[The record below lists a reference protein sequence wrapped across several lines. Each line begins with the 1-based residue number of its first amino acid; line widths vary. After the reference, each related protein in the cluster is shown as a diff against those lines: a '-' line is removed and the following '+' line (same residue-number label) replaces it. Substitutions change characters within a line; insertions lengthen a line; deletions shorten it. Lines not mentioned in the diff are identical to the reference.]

1 MNRSASATGA
11 LAAVFAFLV
20 WGLFPLY
27 WKALKSVSAGELLCH
42 RIVWSAAFVALAISL
57 SRRWA
62 EVRAILADRRSTR
75 LLLLSSLCISG
86 NWFLY
91 IWAVN
96 AGHVVEC
103 SLGYYINPLVN
114 ALLGVVFLKDRLR
127 PMQIGA
133 ILLAAAGVSVSVSGY
148 GGFPWISLALALSFG
163 FYGLLRKIVAVESLP
178 GLFFETALLT
188 LPGAAYVAYLEVTG
202 AAAFAHTDVSVN
214 AMLVGAGLVT
224 ALPLVLFAFA
234 ARRISLP
241 ALGVAQYVAPTCMF
255 LLGVFLYDEPLG
267 ATGIATFVLIWAG
280 IVLYVGEGWAFMRRA
295 GRRSAELV
303 RQAR

>member
-1 MNRSASATGA
+1 MNRSASTTGA
-11 LAAVFAFLV
+11 LAAICAFMI

-27 WKALKSVSAGELLCH
+27 WKALKSVSPGELLCH
-42 RIVWSAAFVALAISL
+42 RIVWSAAFVALALSF

-62 EVRAILADRRSTR
+62 EVRAILADRRSTG
-75 LLLLSSLCISG
+75 LLVASGLCVSG

-127 PMQIGA
+127 PMQIAA
-133 ILLAAAGVSVSVSGY
+133 IALAAIGVGVSVAGY
-148 GGFPWISLALALSFG
+148 GAFPWISLTLAFSFG

-188 LPGAAYVAYLEVTG
+188 LPGAAYVAFLEVAG
-202 AAAFAHTDVSVN
+202 AASFAHADFRIN

-224 ALPLVLFAFA
+224 SLPLVLFAFA
-234 ARRISLP
+234 ARRITLP
-241 ALGVAQYVAPTCMF
+241 ALGVAQYIAPTCMF
-255 LLGVFLYDEPLG
+255 LLGVLLYGEPLG
-267 ATGIATFVLIWAG
+267 AAGVATFACIWAG
-280 IVLYVGEGWAFMRRA
+280 IALYVGEGWMFMRRA
-295 GRRSAELV
+295 ARLV
-303 RQAR
+303 RAAGE